1 MMIDQSV
8 EILRNKNVSE
18 NTFLLAFKSK
28 EMAAEAKPGQ
38 FVMVQ
43 VSEGLE
49 PLLRRP
55 FSICA
60 VEEEGVVI
68 LLYKRVGRG
77 TELLSAVGPG
87 RRMRVLGPLGKG
99 FRLPDS
105 LVFPILVSGGIG
117 AAPMV
122 FLAHSLGSRSFL
134 WLAGY
139 RTAAE
144 IPPFPELG
152 VPPDKISV
160 ATEDGSA
167 GEKCLVTE
175 LLERSLDSARER
187 PCVFSCGPSAMLKV
201 VAARTETCH
210 IPAQV
215 SIESVMACGIGAC
228 QGCTVLSSSADRA
241 YRRVC
246 LDGPV
251 FDSVDIDWS
260 RL

>member
-1 MMIDQSV
+1 MIDQSV
-8 EILRNKNVSE
+8 EILSNENVAE
-18 NTFLLAFKSK
+18 NTFLLTFKSK
-28 EMAAEAKPGQ
+28 EIAEDANPGQ

-60 VEEEGVVI
+60 VEGEGIVA

-77 TELLSAVGPG
+77 TGLLSAMGPG

-99 FRLPDS
+99 FRLPDPS
-105 LVFPILVSGGIG
+105 VSPILVSGGIG

-122 FLAHSLGSRSFL
+122 FLARSIGPRSFT

-139 RTAAE
+139 RKAAE
-144 IPPFPELG
+144 IAPFNSLG
-152 VPPDKISV
+152 VPLDSISI

-167 GEKCLVTE
+167 GGKCLVTG
-175 LLERSLDSARER
+175 LLESSLDSYGGHT
-187 PCVFSCGPSAMLKV
+187 CVFSCGPSAMLKKV
-201 VAARTETCH
+201 VAITERYH

-215 SIESVMACGIGAC
+215 SIETVMACGIGAC
-228 QGCTVLSSSADRA
+228 QGCTVPSSSIGEG
-241 YRRVC
+241 YRQVC

-251 FDSVDIDWS
+251 FDPIEIDWS
-260 RL
+260 ML

>member
-1 MMIDQSV
+1 MIDQSV
-8 EILRNKNVSE
+8 EILSNSNVAE
-18 NTFLLAFKSK
+18 ETFLLTFKSK
-28 EMAAEAKPGQ
+28 EIATDAKPGQ

-43 VSEGLE
+43 VWEGLE

-60 VEEEGVVI
+60 VKEGNVVL

-77 TELLSAVGPG
+77 TGLLSGMGPG
-87 RRMRVLGPLGKG
+87 HRIRVLGPLGKG
-99 FRLPDS
+99 FRLPDPS
-105 LVFPILVSGGIG
+105 VSPILVTGGIG

-122 FLAHSLGSRSFL
+122 FLARSLGSRSFT

-139 RTAAE
+139 RTASE

-167 GEKCLVTE
+167 GEKCLVTG
-175 LLERSLDSARER
+175 LLENSLDAARE
-187 PCVFSCGPSAMLKV
+187 PACVFSCGPSAMLKK
-201 VAARTETCH
+201 VAAITERFR

-215 SIESVMACGIGAC
+215 SIETVMACGIGVC
-228 QGCTVLSSSADRA
+228 QGCTVLSSPACGG
-241 YRRVC
+241 YRQVC

-260 RL
+260 ML